1 MRVSCEE
8 GGEVAEGLE
17 VGWGHGGLGYD
28 RTGSV
33 TTTRQGVVHLAG
45 VPTCLSHKSR
55 SGGIVDKGHDAD
67 ASRRVSSPLGY
78 R

>member
-1 MRVSCEE
+1 MCVGCEE
-8 GGEVAEGLE
+8 GGEVVEGLE
-17 VGWGHGGLGYD
+17 ISWGHGGLGYD

-45 VPTCLSHKSR
+45 VPTCLSHMSC

-67 ASRRVSSPLGY
+67 ASRRVSRSLGY